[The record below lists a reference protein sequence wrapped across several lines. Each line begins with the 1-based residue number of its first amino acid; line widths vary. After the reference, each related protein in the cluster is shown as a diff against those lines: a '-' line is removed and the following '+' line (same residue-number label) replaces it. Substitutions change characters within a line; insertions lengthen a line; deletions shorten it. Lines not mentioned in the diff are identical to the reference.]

1 MPVPKNEWLREPVYS
16 MPSHG
21 VEIIDGIPVILKGTA
36 MHAFQHGMPTVTSS
50 QAPII
55 MGSYS
60 PETKKATWADP
71 SEATE
76 AWLQA
81 FREGLVPRS
90 RK

>member
-1 MPVPKNEWLREPVYS
+1 

-36 MHAFQHGMPTVTSS
+36 MHAFQHGMTST
-50 QAPII
+50 QPPII
-55 MGSYS
+55 LGSYS
-60 PETKKATWADP
+60 PETKKAKWADS
-71 SEATE
+71 SEATD
-76 AWLQA
+76 AWMQA

>member
-1 MPVPKNEWLREPVYS
+1 

-36 MHAFQHGMPTVTSS
+36 MHAFQHGMPAATSA

-55 MGSYS
+55 LGSYS